1 MSVPRYWREEK
12 PRYRLL
18 GEQCAGC
25 GARYFP
31 RTPVCACGGTKFK
44 PYKLPETG
52 KVVSWTV
59 IRSPPEGYEKYA
71 PYVVAL
77 VELDDGLRL
86 LSQLTD
92 VAAEQVRSG
101 MRVEAVLRKVKED
114 GPAGIIQYG
123 YKFRPVVE

>member
-18 GEQCAGC
+18 GERCAGC

-31 RTPVCACGGTKFK
+31 RTPVCACGGTEFK

-71 PYVVAL
+71 PYIVAL

>member
-18 GEQCAGC
+18 GEKCAAC
-25 GARYFP
+25 GVRYFP
-31 RTPVCACGGTKFK
+31 KTPVCTCGCTEFK
-44 PYKLPETG
+44 PYKLPEAG

-71 PYVVAL
+71 PYVVGL
-77 VELDDGLRL
+77 IELDDGMRL

-92 VAAEQVRSG
+92 VAPEQVKSG
-101 MRVEAVLRKVKED
+101 MKVEAILRKVKED
-114 GPAGIIQYG
+114 GQAGIIQYG
-123 YKFRPVVE
+123 YKFRPVVD